1 MRNVQKKDTIIEKLS
16 DVVELDFDAI
26 EAYKAAIERL
36 EKSDYKTTMR
46 KFLADHERHVKD
58 LSEVIRR
65 EGGDPPKSGDLKQI
79 LTKGQVVIG
88 GLAGDQAILK
98 AMKMNEEQTNSMY
111 EDMVN
116 EDFPE
121 DVHKLLQDGLEDE
134 RRHRQWLINT
144 IERNS

>member
-26 EAYKAAIERL
+26 EAYNAAIERL
-36 EKSDYKTTMR
+36 EKSDYKTQLR
-46 KFLADHERHVKD
+46 KFLADHERHVKE

-65 EGGDPPKSGDLKQI
+65 EGGDPPTSGDIKQI

-121 DVHKLLQDGLEDE
+121 DVHRILQSGLEDE